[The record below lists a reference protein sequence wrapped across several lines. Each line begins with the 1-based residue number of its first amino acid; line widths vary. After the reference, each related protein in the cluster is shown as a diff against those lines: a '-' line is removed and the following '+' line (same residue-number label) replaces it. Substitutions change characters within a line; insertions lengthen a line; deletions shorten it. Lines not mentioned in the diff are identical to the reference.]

1 MSSFLD
7 TLNRTRLGMHQC
19 MYILQNLAQS
29 YLVQIHE
36 KIFPQMLSIFKDER
50 NIVSISQAAVKHRKY
65 AAQVCVMMLFSRD
78 KIDQIIVTASRALH
92 SLDAVLYE
100 FNKYESEL
108 KTQEAT
114 TADKKNR
121 KTMLEQVE
129 DVFEMNDELKENLS
143 IADSNFKNT
152 NFYTMRLVDDLDEFL
167 GDIFVSNRGYSSRGI
182 TQEDFYEDMKE
193 WAIHLKSVLA
203 NISHDYKKRS

>member
-1 MSSFLD
+1 
-7 TLNRTRLGMHQC
+7 
-19 MYILQNLAQS
+19 
-29 YLVQIHE
+29 
-36 KIFPQMLSIFKDER
+36 MLSIFKDER

-143 IADSNFKNT
+143 IADSN
-152 NFYTMRLVDDLDEFL
+152 
-167 GDIFVSNRGYSSRGI
+167 
-182 TQEDFYEDMKE
+182 
-193 WAIHLKSVLA
+193 
-203 NISHDYKKRS
+203 